1 MIARDWVGSVV
12 HAPHVF
18 PDSVVLAIRQA
29 CGWEGIENGCAEVS
43 TALAALSVL
52 VGVIFAIF
60 QMRDAA
66 RARHT
71 ELIIELNPA
80 LKIGVDEISEFL
92 PRVWSLDYEDF
103 DDFVEKYGEP
113 IGQLSTTATQKAFYV
128 ITEYFNGLGFLLH
141 RGLID
146 IDEIEYLLSG
156 SISEIWGRVRP
167 VIEGMRTRYS
177 MPNLSEWFE
186 YLHERM
192 LQREQALLARP

>member
-1 MIARDWVGSVV
+1 MGV
-12 HAPHVF
+12 
-18 PDSVVLAIRQA
+18 
-29 CGWEGIENGCAEVS
+29 AEVS

-80 LKIGVDEISEFL
+80 LKIGVDQISEFL

-128 ITEYFNGLGFLLH
+128 ITEYFN
-141 RGLID
+141 
-146 IDEIEYLLSG
+146 SG
-156 SISEIWGRVRP
+156 SIFG
-167 VIEGMRTRYS
+167 
-177 MPNLSEWFE
+177 NLGKGEAGHRGYE
-186 YLHERM
+186 NP
-192 LQREQALLARP
+192 LQHAEPFGVV